1 MDGFPEEEIF
11 HYGRVTIQIAPDL
24 LPAIPVRMGEV
35 AAFAQIL
42 THTEILAKIQQQG
55 RFARAR
61 FGSYDLLDFVVVL
74 TGSILSGEPTLLAFY
89 ERLAPWA
96 SPFMVLSGR
105 NRLPHRSTLSRFLAA
120 LDRSAVEALRTS
132 VLCRAMTPAIAR
144 LFVLVCVS
152 TCARTPPSLTSG
164 CQTKWN

>member
-89 ERLAPWA
+89 ERLAPCA
-96 SPFMVLSGR
+96 S
-105 NRLPHRSTLSRFLAA
+105 RLRCCLVAIGCLIARRFLVF
-120 LDRSAVEALRTS
+120 LPLSIGRRWK
-132 VLCRAMTPAIAR
+132 P
-144 LFVLVCVS
+144 
-152 TCARTPPSLTSG
+152 
-164 CQTKWN
+164 